1 MHCQPGA
8 IRLDLMAHPARP
20 RSPLWMVVLSLVCE
34 EPMHP
39 YRMQT
44 LIKERGKDE
53 IANVAQRNSV
63 YQTIAALRR
72 AGLIVA
78 RGTSREERRPERTVY
93 EVTEEGRRTL
103 QSWMRT
109 VLSTPAREF
118 PDFPAALSLVA
129 GAEPDEVRA
138 LLEARVRALEMRLAE
153 LERPVPNLPRLFLL
167 ENEYMAALVRAE
179 IKWLRAVTADLRSG
193 QLTWSDAWLRR
204 IAAELAAP
212 VGQPSPRDASP
223 ARSVA
228 NATIDKKRRQGKRAA
243 AHATRRQ
250 RRNTTR

>member
-1 MHCQPGA
+1 MGPT
-8 IRLDLMAHPARP
+8 RP
-20 RSPLWMVVLSLVCE
+20 RSPLWMVVLALVCE

-63 YQTIAALRR
+63 YQTITALRR

-78 RGTSREERRPERTVY
+78 RETSREERRPERTVY

-109 VLSTPAREF
+109 VLSIPAREF

-129 GAEPDEVRA
+129 GTEPDEVRA
-138 LLEARVRALEMRLAE
+138 LFEMRIGALETRLAE
-153 LERPVPNLPRLFLL
+153 LEKPVPNLPRLFLL
-167 ENEYMAALVRAE
+167 EAEYMAAIMRAE

-193 QLTWSDAWLRR
+193 RLFWNERWLRQF
-204 IAAELAAP
+204 AAKWASEAGNAPRAESSHAVSAARVSKPTP
-212 VGQPSPRDASP
+212 VGD
-223 ARSVA
+223 
-228 NATIDKKRRQGKRAA
+228 KRRQAQRVTPHGR
-243 AHATRRQ
+243 RRQ
-250 RRNTTR
+250 RK

>member
-1 MHCQPGA
+1 
-8 IRLDLMAHPARP
+8 
-20 RSPLWMVVLSLVCE
+20 
-34 EPMHP
+34 MHP

-78 RGTSREERRPERTVY
+78 RGPSREERRPERTVY
-93 EVTEEGRRTL
+93 EVTDEGRRTL

-129 GAEPDEVRA
+129 GVKPDEVRA
-138 LLEARVRALEMRLAE
+138 LLEARVQALELRLAE

-167 ENEYMAALVRAE
+167 ENEYMAAILRAE
-179 IKWLRAVTADLRSG
+179 IKWLRAVIADLRSG

-212 VGQPSPRDASP
+212 AGQPSRRDASP
-223 ARSVA
+223 ALSA
-228 NATIDKKRRQGKRAA
+228 ASPTIDKKRRKEKRAA
-243 AHATRRQ
+243 AHAPRRQ
-250 RRNTTR
+250 RNTSR